1 MDAPFFTHH
10 ATTMTAQAALGFGL
24 GLRTDHYEDILA
36 SRPNVD
42 WFEALT
48 ENYLVPGG
56 KPLHYLDR
64 IRAEFPMVLHGVSL
78 SIGSSESLD
87 RSYLQALKQL
97 AQRVEPAWVS
107 DHLCW
112 TGLAGRN
119 LHDLFPIPYTEEA
132 VEHVAARVREV
143 QDFLGRQILLENVS
157 SYVTFSQSEM
167 SEWDFLAEICAR
179 ADCLILLD
187 INNIYVSAFNHGFD
201 AQAFLNGIPPA
212 RVRQFHLAGHSNCGS
227 HIIDTHDSP
236 IIDPVWELY
245 QAALRRFGK
254 VATMIERDDHIPPL
268 ADLVTELDQAR
279 GIAAQTVADRVAA

>member
-1 MDAPFFTHH
+1 
-10 ATTMTAQAALGFGL
+10 MTAQPALGFGL
-24 GLRTDHYEDILA
+24 GLRTDHYEEILA
-36 SRPNVD
+36 SRPKVD

-78 SIGSSESLD
+78 SIGSHEALD
-87 RSYLQALKQL
+87 REYLKALKRL

-112 TGLAGRN
+112 TGVAGRN
-119 LHDLFPIPYTEEA
+119 LHDLFPLPYTEEA

-157 SYVTFSQSEM
+157 TYVTFRRSEM
-167 SEWDFLAEICAR
+167 SEWEFLSEVCVR

-187 INNIYVSAFNHGFD
+187 INNIYVSAYNHGFD
-201 AQAFLNGIPPA
+201 AHDFLDGVPAA
-212 RVRQFHLAGHSNCGS
+212 RVRQFHLAGHSNCGT
-227 HIIDTHDSP
+227 HIIDTHDAP

-245 QAALRRFGK
+245 QAALRRFGQ

-268 ADLVTELDQAR
+268 AELVTELDQAR
-279 GIAAQTVADRVAA
+279 RITAQTLAARVAA